1 MYISDKSITNLSNL
15 ATKNKLVCQGKL
27 RVERI
32 IWSCRQKPFWV
43 EQAAPLVMGDTANDE
58 IDDPSADGAFEIG
71 LNQNKLTMTL
81 MTRSNLL
88 RNFLVVKEF
97 CVE

>member
-1 MYISDKSITNLSNL
+1 
-15 ATKNKLVCQGKL
+15 
-27 RVERI
+27 
-32 IWSCRQKPFWV
+32 
-43 EQAAPLVMGDTANDE
+43 MGDTANDE